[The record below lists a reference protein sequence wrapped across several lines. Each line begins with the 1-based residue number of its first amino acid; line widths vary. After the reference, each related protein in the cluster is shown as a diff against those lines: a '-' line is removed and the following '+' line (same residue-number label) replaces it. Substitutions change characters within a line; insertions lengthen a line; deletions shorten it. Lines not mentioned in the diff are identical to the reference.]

1 MKKILLKTILWR
13 LFATTI
19 TFSTAYIIDGQFT
32 KALLLVIID
41 TTIKTIGYYGYEKLW
56 LGCNKK
62 SLNNKST
69 QTENII

>member
-19 TFSTAYIIDGQFT
+19 TFTTAYIIDGKFT
-32 KALLLVIID
+32 KALLLVVID
-41 TTIKTIGYYGYEKLW
+41 TTIKTIGYYGYEKIWFL
-56 LGCNKK
+56 CNKK
-62 SLNNKST
+62 SINNKST